1 MEQARIIVEIAVG
14 VGLLI
19 FIHELGHF
27 LAAKWAGVR
36 VDEFAFGLPFG
47 PRVLSIK
54 IGETIY
60 ALRLVPF
67 GGFVAMAG
75 EEPGKPTEAPPERQF
90 GMQPAGKKAVIL
102 VAGVFMNFV
111 LSIVLFSIALGIG
124 VRFSQP
130 IIGLVEPQGP
140 AEKAGLLP
148 GDEIVAVNGKR
159 DVDWEDVR
167 VNILM
172 GDIEDNVTL
181 VVVRDEKERVIV
193 VKPRKDEQTGLPV
206 IGMEAATGRTITEVE
221 KDGAAA
227 RAGLKVGDTIDTV
240 DGKRFLNWDEALL
253 ALSGKMKEEVGVR
266 VMRAGEPVEA
276 RLMAQPEKRGFIGVM
291 PRTFPTVKMV
301 YPGSPAE
308 AAGMKPGDEILAVDN
323 TPTPD
328 AADTIAATAPNA
340 NKALVYTVR
349 RDKDLLKLTVTPEVT
364 GRRERA
370 TVGILFEPKSDFV
383 VGSVE
388 PGSPAQKAGIRA
400 GDVLTGID
408 GKALEKTNWGELQ
421 NLLNAAAKKKREARV
436 SWRSGKAEWAD
447 KKIAV
452 QAVDDTLRADAGLM
466 VEPTLPRLR
475 KYPPWVA
482 PVVGLK
488 KSWQV
493 VEQVYIF
500 LRGLVTGRIS
510 LKNAAGPVGI
520 VRISYKVASEGIE
533 VFIYWLAIIGANLA
547 VVNLLPMPPFDGGLL
562 VLTGVEKV
570 RGKTLSEKWLIGLQL
585 AGWAVV
591 LVLITFITINDIM
604 R

>member
-1 MEQARIIVEIAVG
+1 M
-14 VGLLI
+14 I

-172 GDIEDNVTL
+172 GDLEDNVTL

-206 IGMEAATGRTITEVE
+206 IGMEAATGRTIAEVE

-253 ALSGKMKEEVGVR
+253 AMSGKMKEEVGVR

-276 RLMAQPEKRGFIGVM
+276 RLMTQPEKRGFIGVM

-370 TVGILFEPKSDFV
+370 TGAFFSSRRAISWWGRWNRVHPPRR
-383 VGSVE
+383 
-388 PGSPAQKAGIRA
+388 PGSGRETCSRA
-400 GDVLTGID
+400 
-408 GKALEKTNWGELQ
+408 
-421 NLLNAAAKKKREARV
+421 
-436 SWRSGKAEWAD
+436 S
-447 KKIAV
+447 
-452 QAVDDTLRADAGLM
+452 
-466 VEPTLPRLR
+466 
-475 KYPPWVA
+475 
-482 PVVGLK
+482 
-488 KSWQV
+488 
-493 VEQVYIF
+493 
-500 LRGLVTGRIS
+500 TGRRS
-510 LKNAAGPVGI
+510 RGRTGGSCRTCSTRRP
-520 VRISYKVASEGIE
+520 RRSER
-533 VFIYWLAIIGANLA
+533 
-547 VVNLLPMPPFDGGLL
+547 
-562 VLTGVEKV
+562 
-570 RGKTLSEKWLIGLQL
+570 RG
-585 AGWAVV
+585 
-591 LVLITFITINDIM
+591 
-604 R
+604 